1 MTHLSLIRLIRLSAA
16 FLVAMIAV
24 CGTGAHANEIV
35 VCKKSDTTSPVP
47 TGALFN
53 FTIDGT
59 TQFSVAVDGDCAMF
73 PDIGAGPHVVTEAA
87 QAGTVVSQITV
98 DPSDRLVSSDLA
110 LGTVTAMAED
120 NSILTYVTFYNAAQT
135 TPATQGCTPGF
146 WKQSFHFALWTG
158 YTPTQTVD
166 SVFAGVDA
174 SLSGETLLDA
184 LQGGGGPGV
193 AGAER
198 ILLRAAV
205 AALLN
210 ASNGNVSFP
219 FTTADIISAV
229 NTAIATGNRDSI
241 LTLATTLD
249 NANNGVG
256 GCPLS

>member
-1 MTHLSLIRLIRLSAA
+1 MTNLSLIRLARLTAA
-16 FLVAMIAV
+16 FLIATIAFG
-24 CGTGAHANEIV
+24 GTGARANEIV
-35 VCKKSDTTSPVP
+35 VCKKSDATSPVP
-47 TGALFN
+47 TGSIYN

-73 PDIGAGPHVVTEAA
+73 PEIGAGPHVVTEAA

-98 DPSDRLVSSDLA
+98 DPSDRLVSFDLA
-110 LGTVTAMAED
+110 LGTVTALAED
-120 NSILTYVTFYNAAQT
+120 NSILTYVTFYNAAQAV
-135 TPATQGCTPGF
+135 PATQGCTPGF

-158 YTPTQTVD
+158 YTPTQTVG

-193 AGAER
+193 VGAEK

-210 ASNGNVSFP
+210 ASNSGVSFP
-219 FTTADIISAV
+219 STAADIVSAV
-229 NTAIATGNRDSI
+229 NTAIATGSRDSI

-249 NANNGVG
+249 NENNGVG